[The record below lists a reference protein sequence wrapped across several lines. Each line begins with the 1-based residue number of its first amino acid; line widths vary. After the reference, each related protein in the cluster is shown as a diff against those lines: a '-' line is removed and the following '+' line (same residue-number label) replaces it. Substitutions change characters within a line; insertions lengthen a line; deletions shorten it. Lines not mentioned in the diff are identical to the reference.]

1 MIGDQSA
8 VGPSS
13 GILDA
18 SIAPS
23 LVWQYEKGFLSSSS
37 ESGSEPESDSIESV
51 ESESDSSSS
60 ELESGIPGVD
70 NPDAVVLSRLSF
82 LFSLS
87 RL

>member
-60 ELESGIPGVD
+60 KLESGIPGVD